1 MKYVLS
7 TALAVVLFSTAAPI
21 AFAQP
26 HDDRHDDHGQMHGGP
41 GGAPHHDWH
50 PGGRIEPS
58 DWNRGQRVD
67 YRAHHLRRPG
77 RGQEWRDVDGN
88 YVLAA
93 VAGGAIASLIAH

>member
-1 MKYVLS
+1 MKRSLIALLALS
-7 TALAVVLFSTAAPI
+7 LTTAVVPT

-26 HDDRHDDHGQMHGGP
+26 HDDRHDDRGGRHD
-41 GGAPHHDWH
+41 GRQHHDWR